1 MAAGTKKF
9 ALLHAKEGY
18 KNDQIKNN
26 VLELADIVSNLE
38 RRPRPRHTQVDTKAD
53 VKYGDF
59 SANVSIS
66 SSVSISD
73 LYNSYPLHVKPVT
86 PTSFVPIK

>member
-18 KNDQIKNN
+18 NGDQSKGD
-26 VLELADIVSNLE
+26 VLELADMVSNIE
-38 RRPRPRHTQVDTKAD
+38 RRPRPRHTQVDIKAD

-59 SANVSIS
+59 STNVSIS

-73 LYNSYPLHVKPVT
+73 SYNSYPPHVKPVT
-86 PTSFVPIK
+86 LTSFVPIK